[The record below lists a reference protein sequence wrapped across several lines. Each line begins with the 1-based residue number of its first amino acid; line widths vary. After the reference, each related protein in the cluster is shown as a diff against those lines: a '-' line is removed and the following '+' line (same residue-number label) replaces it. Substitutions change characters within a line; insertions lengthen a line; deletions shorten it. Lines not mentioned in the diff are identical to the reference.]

1 MNDMNMTCVWWRG
14 DTWFICCIDESKPKM
29 AGQKGRV
36 TRVASGCS
44 GEEKAELR
52 ELMDKQP
59 ERFRVHFTPDYSLD
73 PETEKR

>member
-1 MNDMNMTCVWWRG
+1 MGAANLLIWTPNLKAV
-14 DTWFICCIDESKPKM
+14 
-29 AGQKGRV
+29 GQKGRV

-44 GEEKAELR
+44 GAEKAELQ

-73 PETEKR
+73 PETGER